1 MRVHLCLLAASLIA
15 LCPTSPCV
23 AQRQP
28 VTTTLPDLPD
38 EPLDGRVSWESPY
51 FFVRR
56 IPGTDYWAFVFRGMG
71 GGGPFTFLLI
81 ESSRDPTVVVIES
94 PKNDFRLQLFA
105 NRAIVTFPGT
115 DKVPQRGKGEC
126 NGLWFV
132 DGVAL
137 KPVTRKWHPSGS
149 KALAGRVCIPRSLGS
164 VELQQQLE
172 DAGAIKTVLIGDNS
186 ADATELP
193 IADLPEG
200 EREAAVGDLAVANA
214 PRWMLKVRGKPSKE
228 GGTARLY
235 LEDPLFSKELIG
247 LLPPEW
253 HKWKQAAEENSVY
266 GLAARRVEET
276 VSRSLFA
283 LDIATT
289 AVRKHAMLKKP
300 LGELD
305 VETFAQLSE
314 TVLTELDDRL
324 TKTALGM
331 IGVGGENPT
340 LAALDQAVKNGDKHE
355 IVLAWA
361 DFTKVERAAFVAVST
376 QTIFGRVR
384 CPQSRL
390 THIDLLSKA
399 CEVAIEAGPAVIEAL
414 ATKQKEA
421 DDDLLRQQLQAMP
434 GNK

>member
-94 PKNDFRLQLFA
+94 PKKDFRLQLFA

-115 DKVPQRGKGEC
+115 DKVLQRGKGEC

-137 KPVTRKWHPSGS
+137 KPVTRRWHPSGS
-149 KALAGRVCIPRSLGS
+149 KALVGRVCIPRLLGS

-186 ADATELP
+186 LDATELP

-214 PRWMLKVRGKPSKE
+214 PRWMLKVCGRPSKD

-253 HKWKQAAEENSVY
+253 HKWKQAAQENSDY
-266 GLAARRVEET
+266 RLAARRVEET

-289 AVRKHAMLKKP
+289 AVRKHAILKKP
-300 LGELD
+300 LDELD
-305 VETFAQLSE
+305 VEGSAKLYE
-314 TVLTELDDRL
+314 TVVTELDDQL
-324 TKTALGM
+324 TKTALGL
-331 IGVGGENPT
+331 IGGVNPT
-340 LAALDQAVKNGDKHE
+340 LVALDQAVKNGDAEE

-361 DFTKVERAAFVAVST
+361 DFTKVEQAAFVAVST
-376 QTIFGRVR
+376 QTIFGCVR

-390 THIDLLSKA
+390 THIDLLTKA

-414 ATKQKEA
+414 ATKQKQA

-434 GNK
+434 RNK